1 MLQKL
6 PIALAQVKPGNTSV
20 NILNEIRQIIYFL
33 YREKEVPKKVYSN
46 IMNSIKLS
54 NRIDNTFLNSKNS
67 DPHRLFLNLKDETI
81 LNKID
86 KYVALS
92 NLSIYYTWENIKKVH
107 TELINL
113 KYQLWHGMTSLN
125 YLIDQILYQIFRI
138 ILNISL
144 KKHGEKTD

>member
-33 YREKEVPKKVYSN
+33 YREKEVLKKVYNN

-92 NLSIYYTWENIKKVH
+92 NLSIYYTWENIKNLYRNNKLKIS
-107 TELINL
+107 TLTWNDKFELP
-113 KYQLWHGMTSLN
+113 
-125 YLIDQILYQIFRI
+125 D
-138 ILNISL
+138 
-144 KKHGEKTD
+144 